1 MIKKVFMREN
11 LSFKIAELE
20 IEKGLTVFTGLSGA
34 GKSILFKG
42 IISAFALCDS
52 EAKFVE
58 IELDDEIEA
67 DKFGIFSDDDNVFK
81 MIKEKNA
88 KYFLNNQSINKKS
101 LNALSKTFIKY
112 LSVKDSNE
120 FSNERLLGLLDVL
133 QEQKDGTFKEFLSS
147 FKELYKNYKDKSEE
161 LEKIKEE
168 EKRIED
174 LKELA
179 SMQIEKIEKIKP
191 KLGEYEELLS
201 LKKRLSKKDK
211 IIEAWARA
219 NAIFELES
227 AVIEALNLSEKD
239 SAFFTDC
246 LNELRFVSESQNFD
260 DLDFDIEELLD
271 RIEQLSFLIKK
282 YGSIEESLK
291 VLEEKKK
298 ELLHYENLS
307 FEKKELELELE
318 NLSKE
323 VNDKAEI
330 LSKFRKSNLK
340 DLQTLLNS
348 YLEKL
353 YMKNVSLELLSCDL
367 SELGFDELKLSINE
381 AELKN
386 LSSGE
391 LNRLRLAFIAVECKL
406 LNFGKGIIFLDE
418 IDANLSG
425 KEAMSIANVLD
436 ELANFYQIF
445 AISHL
450 PQLSSKAKN
459 HFLVE
464 KENNES
470 FVRKLKDDERVGEL
484 ARMIS
489 GEQIRD
495 EALEFAKTLLKS

>member
-81 MIKEKNA
+81 MIKEKNT

-101 LNALSKTFIKY
+101 LNALSKSFIKY

-330 LSKFRKSNLK
+330 LSKF
-340 DLQTLLNS
+340 
-348 YLEKL
+348 
-353 YMKNVSLELLSCDL
+353 
-367 SELGFDELKLSINE
+367 
-381 AELKN
+381 
-386 LSSGE
+386 
-391 LNRLRLAFIAVECKL
+391 
-406 LNFGKGIIFLDE
+406 
-418 IDANLSG
+418 
-425 KEAMSIANVLD
+425 
-436 ELANFYQIF
+436 
-445 AISHL
+445 
-450 PQLSSKAKN
+450 
-459 HFLVE
+459 
-464 KENNES
+464 
-470 FVRKLKDDERVGEL
+470 
-484 ARMIS
+484 
-489 GEQIRD
+489 
-495 EALEFAKTLLKS
+495 